1 MSKASKNSAE
11 TYGAAGRTNLLLFDP
26 DKLKL
31 VTDKKHPLYDPR
43 VENDPDDSLIASI
56 AFKGVVEPVIVWKD
70 PETGETVVVDGRQRV
85 KAARE
90 ANKRLK
96 KEGRPVRLVKAIV
109 TRGDSRSLMAEMVI
123 ANEGRTDVT
132 AIGRAKMAQRLL
144 EAGHDEGTIAI
155 ILHCSVSGLKN
166 YIALLDCPAAV
177 REAVEKG
184 QIPATQAYKLSK
196 LEPGKAKATLGK
208 MLKVTK
214 GVKGKHARAKKM
226 RAVNG
231 NSHRTWTEIITMRET
246 LDSQDDQE
254 GRNWLSALDWV
265 LGKTDEYP
273 GASEHRD
280 PDIDDNEEDATAE

>member
-1 MSKASKNSAE
+1 MMAKASKNSAE

-31 VTDKKHPLYDPR
+31 VTDKKHHLYDPR

-56 AFKGVVEPVIVWKD
+56 VFKGVIEPVIVWKD

-109 TRGDSRSLMAEMVI
+109 TRGDSKSLMAEMVI

-177 REAVEKG
+177 RDAVEKG

-196 LEPGKAKATLGK
+196 LEPTKAKATLGK
-208 MLKVTK
+208 MLKAAE
-214 GVKGKHARAKKM
+214 GAKGKHARAKKM
-226 RAVNG
+226 RAATG
-231 NSHRTWTEIITMRET
+231 DKHRSWTEIIALRET
-246 LDSQDDQE
+246 LDSRDDE
-254 GRNWLSALDWV
+254 EARNWLSALDWC
-265 LGKTDEYP
+265 LGKSESSP
-273 GASEHRD
+273 ASADGGE
-280 PDIDDNEEDATAE
+280 AAE